1 MQVAIANKKALYGGI
16 TQLPLWILCGA
27 RTGNA
32 SRSFAPIVAMDFP
45 RESALRRQHLALR
58 RSISVI
64 SLLRYLRCSEGG
76 FLTEEEYA
84 SITDQSDNAEQVDE
98 LIKVL
103 LTKKDKDFE
112 WFCDILK
119 KHSYKWWSEKLKEAA
134 GEPAKNTISYY

>member
-1 MQVAIANKKALYGGI
+1 M
-16 TQLPLWILCGA
+16 
-27 RTGNA
+27 
-32 SRSFAPIVAMDFP
+32 AMDFP
-45 RESALRRQHLALR
+45 RESALRRHHLALR

-112 WFCDILK
+112 WFCDILE

-134 GEPAKNTISYY
+134 GEPAKNTTS